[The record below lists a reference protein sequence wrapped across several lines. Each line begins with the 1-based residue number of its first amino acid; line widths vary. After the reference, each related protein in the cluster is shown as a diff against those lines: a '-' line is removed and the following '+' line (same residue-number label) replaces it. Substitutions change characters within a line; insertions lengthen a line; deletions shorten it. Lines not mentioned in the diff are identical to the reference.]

1 MCLVMVV
8 IVSGCAD
15 QLVELP
21 LESANATSG
30 AIPNLHGETANPSST
45 PRSPAGEVSMS
56 DQIAI
61 EFGQLIDIRLA
72 CGRQPST
79 CPITQLTA
87 PDSRYRNYLENLMK
101 MRTSANLATRADAG
115 TFRFRIDRIEVIG
128 SVSAIVHTCIFD
140 SLVVFDSGQSDS
152 TRDDIVFDDDVISGH
167 TEWHMVFDEDAWKW
181 SDATGSDA
189 TYGEDICGIIS

>member
-1 MCLVMVV
+1 MIVV
-8 IVSGCAD
+8 TVGCAD
-15 QLVELP
+15 QLDELP
-21 LESANATSG
+21 LGSANPTSSE
-30 AIPNLHGETANPSST
+30 IPNLHGETANPSST
-45 PRSPAGEVSMS
+45 PQSPAGEVSVS

-61 EFGQLIDIRLA
+61 EFGQLIDLRLD
-72 CGRQPST
+72 CGRQPAR
-79 CPITQLTA
+79 CPISELTA
-87 PDSRYRNYLENLMK
+87 RDSRYRNYLVNLME
-101 MRTSANLATRADAG
+101 MRAEANLATRADAG

-140 SLVVFDSGQSDS
+140 SLVVFDLGQSDS

-167 TEWHMVFDEDAWKW
+167 TEWHMVIDEDAWKW